1 MVLGE
6 YAIFLSD
13 DINEMN
19 KLSKG
24 ELSGKNH

>member
-1 MVLGE
+1 MAIGE

-19 KLSKG
+19 KLGKG